1 MKLKVLG
8 GLRKSYQKHS
18 LSEADVTVNPFD
30 QFGKWFAENLKTNR
44 DEPNAMVLSTADDR
58 GRPSSRIVLLKEF
71 GPDTGFQFFTNYQ
84 SRKAQDLKVNPKAS
98 LLFYWPELE
107 RQVRVEGSVKKLSRS
122 LSESYFHSRPRGS
135 QVGSWT
141 SEQSKL
147 IPSRQYLDEVNAQ
160 LAIYFNS
167 FQTIPLPPFW
177 GGYSL
182 VPHYFEFWQ
191 GRADRLHDRIEY
203 KYYRKKWLIH
213 RLSP

>member
-160 LAIYFNS
+160 LAIYFKS